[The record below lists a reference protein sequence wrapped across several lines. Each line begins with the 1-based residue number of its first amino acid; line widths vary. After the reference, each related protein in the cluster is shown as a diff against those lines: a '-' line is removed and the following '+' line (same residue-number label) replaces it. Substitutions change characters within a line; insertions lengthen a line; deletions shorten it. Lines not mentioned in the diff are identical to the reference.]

1 MSVAFRVPELGEGVY
16 EAELVEW
23 RVQPGDHVRHGQP
36 LAEVMT
42 DKASMELPAP
52 FTGTI
57 RTLRIEPG
65 ATFQVGQEI
74 LEYDPVSDTNVSSSG
89 AAAADRSPPESVS
102 AAGGQRESSPAT
114 AVAPPPARPRSSP
127 PPGRPDLQAQAA
139 PSVRRMARSLGIDL
153 TSIAGSGPGGRITME
168 DVARAAKR
176 EPASGGAP
184 TPPPL
189 QFDLGQA
196 GTTIP
201 LAGLRRKV
209 AEQMVRSAQSIPH
222 YSYIDACDVTAL
234 VRLRDDLVG
243 PLQAEGIKLTYLAFW
258 VQAVVRA
265 LREVPIVNATFSEED
280 RTITLHDRYDIGIAT
295 ATEKGLVVPV
305 VRNADR
311 LSLAETARTID
322 QLVQAVRSMRAKPDQ
337 LRGSTF
343 TITSVGNFGGLA
355 STPIINHPEVAI
367 MGVGKIRRVPRY
379 DEQGELRPVDEVYL
393 SFSFDHRIVDGAVGA
408 LFANKV
414 IELLRHP
421 GRLLV

>member
-1 MSVAFRVPELGEGVY
+1 
-16 EAELVEW
+16 
-23 RVQPGDHVRHGQP
+23 
-36 LAEVMT
+36 
-42 DKASMELPAP
+42 
-52 FTGTI
+52 
-57 RTLRIEPG
+57 
-65 ATFQVGQEI
+65 
-74 LEYDPVSDTNVSSSG
+74 
-89 AAAADRSPPESVS
+89 
-102 AAGGQRESSPAT
+102 
-114 AVAPPPARPRSSP
+114 
-127 PPGRPDLQAQAA
+127 
-139 PSVRRMARSLGIDL
+139 
-153 TSIAGSGPGGRITME
+153 ME

-176 EPASGGAP
+176 EPASRPAP

-189 QFDLGQA
+189 QFDLGRA

-209 AEQMVRSAQSIPH
+209 AEQMVRSAHSIPH

-322 QLVQAVRSMRAKPDQ
+322 QLVQAVRTMRAKPDQ

-414 IELLRHP
+414 IDLLRHP

>member
-1 MSVAFRVPELGEGVY
+1 
-16 EAELVEW
+16 
-23 RVQPGDHVRHGQP
+23 
-36 LAEVMT
+36 
-42 DKASMELPAP
+42 
-52 FTGTI
+52 
-57 RTLRIEPG
+57 
-65 ATFQVGQEI
+65 
-74 LEYDPVSDTNVSSSG
+74 
-89 AAAADRSPPESVS
+89 
-102 AAGGQRESSPAT
+102 
-114 AVAPPPARPRSSP
+114 
-127 PPGRPDLQAQAA
+127 
-139 PSVRRMARSLGIDL
+139 
-153 TSIAGSGPGGRITME
+153 ME

-176 EPASGGAP
+176 EPASRLAP

-189 QFDLGQA
+189 QFDLGRA

-209 AEQMVRSAQSIPH
+209 AEQMVRSVRSIPH

-258 VQAVVRA
+258 VQAAVRA
-265 LREVPIVNATFSEED
+265 LRKVPIVNATFSEED

-322 QLVQAVRSMRAKPDQ
+322 QLVQAVRTMRAKPDQ

-408 LFANKV
+408 LFANEV

>member
-1 MSVAFRVPELGEGVY
+1 
-16 EAELVEW
+16 
-23 RVQPGDHVRHGQP
+23 
-36 LAEVMT
+36 
-42 DKASMELPAP
+42 
-52 FTGTI
+52 
-57 RTLRIEPG
+57 
-65 ATFQVGQEI
+65 
-74 LEYDPVSDTNVSSSG
+74 
-89 AAAADRSPPESVS
+89 SP
-102 AAGGQRESSPAT
+102 T
-114 AVAPPPARPRSSP
+114 AVAARPRPAAPTGS
-127 PPGRPDLQAQAA
+127 PDLRVRAA

-153 TSIAGSGPGGRITME
+153 TSIAGSGPGGRITIE
-168 DVARAAKR
+168 DVARAARR
-176 EPASGGAP
+176 EAPTRPAP

-189 QFDLGQA
+189 QFDLGRA

-209 AEQMVRSAQSIPH
+209 AEQMVRSARSIPH

-265 LREVPIVNATFSEED
+265 LRKVPIVNATFSEED

-311 LSLAETARTID
+311 LSLAETARAID
-322 QLVQAVRSMRAKPDQ
+322 QLVQAVRTMQAKPDQ

-408 LFANKV
+408 LFANEV

>member
-52 FTGTI
+52 FTGVI
-57 RTLRIEPG
+57 RKLRIEPG

-74 LEYDPVSDTNVSSSG
+74 LEYDPASDTEVSVPPETPP
-89 AAAADRSPPESVS
+89 AEPLPPESLSV
-102 AAGGQRESSPAT
+102 ATGATESPSPT
-114 AVAPPPARPRSSP
+114 AVAARPRPAAPTGS
-127 PPGRPDLQAQAA
+127 PDLRVRAA

-153 TSIAGSGPGGRITME
+153 TSIAGSGPGGRITIE
-168 DVARAAKR
+168 DVARAARR
-176 EPASGGAP
+176 EAPTRPAP

-189 QFDLGQA
+189 QFDLGRA

-209 AEQMVRSAQSIPH
+209 AEQMVRSARSIPH

-265 LREVPIVNATFSEED
+265 LRKVPIVNATFSEED

-311 LSLAETARTID
+311 LSLAETARAID
-322 QLVQAVRSMRAKPDQ
+322 QLVQAVRTMRAKPDQ

-408 LFANKV
+408 LFANEV